1 MFRGGRDM
9 KYRYT
14 KENDALLIQ
23 FSKAKIEDAAHS
35 GDVITHFD
43 KNGNMVLLE
52 ILNASKFL
60 RETGKVIP
68 KEVKK
73 VVFAI

>member
-1 MFRGGRDM
+1 M

-14 KENDALLIQ
+14 KEDDALLIQ

-35 GDVITHFD
+35 RDVITHFD
-43 KNGNMVLLE
+43 KNGNLVLLE

-60 RETGKVIP
+60 
-68 KEVKK
+68 K
-73 VVFAI
+73 VVGETIPRSVKRQIFAV